1 MQTHQPLIADKELIR
16 IWYEFYRLA
25 LSSTDSEVQKALKKS
40 QKFYADWDASPNL
53 HFDDWWRE
61 HRSLFLDEQI
71 VRLSST
77 DEVRTNEN
85 IYVTVPKGKSY
96 AEILQEFKT
105 LMDKELSAKMNVR
118 KLPPNHRFAPTE
130 IQGLKRDSL
139 RMMLDL
145 QKSVFSDESLKGAS
159 LRQKVLKFFASE
171 RYKKKR
177 NLVPMSFAIDRS
189 NRNSDHQEEADR
201 NIRRYRQKSRKLLLN
216 VASGL
221 FPGKY

>member
-1 MQTHQPLIADKELIR
+1 MKSDTPIIADKELFR
-16 IWYEFYRLA
+16 LWYEFYRLA
-25 LSSTDSEVQKALKKS
+25 LISSDADIQKALKKS
-40 QKFYADWDASPNL
+40 QKFYVDWNGSANL

-77 DEVRTNEN
+77 DEVRTNDN

-105 LMDKELSAKMNVR
+105 LMDKELSAKMKVR
-118 KLPPNHRFAPTE
+118 KLPPTHRFAPTE

-145 QKSVFSDESLKGAS
+145 QKNVFSDESLKGAS

-201 NIRRYRQKSRKLLLN
+201 NIRRYRQKARKLLLN
-216 VASGL
+216 VATGL

>member
-25 LSSTDSEVQKALKKS
+25 LSSSDSEIQKALKKS

-61 HRSLFLDEQI
+61 QRSLFLDDNV

-77 DEVRTNEN
+77 DEVRINEN

-105 LMDKELSAKMNVR
+105 LMDKELSAKMKVR
-118 KLPPNHRFAPTE
+118 NLPPTHRFAPTE

-145 QKSVFSDESLKGAS
+145 QKNVFSDESLKGAS

-177 NLVPMSFAIDRS
+177 NLVPMSFAIDRG

-201 NIRRYRQKSRKLLLN
+201 NIRRYRQKARKLLLN
-216 VASGL
+216 VASGV

>member
-1 MQTHQPLIADKELIR
+1 MQTHLPLIADKELIR

-25 LSSTDSEVQKALKKS
+25 LSSPDSEIQKALKKS
-40 QKFYADWDASPNL
+40 QKFYADWKGSANL

-61 HRSLFLDEQI
+61 HRSLFLDEHI

-77 DEVRTNEN
+77 EEVRTNDN
-85 IYVTVPKGKSY
+85 IYVTVPKGKSS

-105 LMDKELSAKMNVR
+105 LMDKELPAKMKVR
-118 KLPPNHRFAPTE
+118 KLPSTHRFAPTE
-130 IQGLKRDSL
+130 IQGVKRDSL

-145 QKSVFSDESLKGAS
+145 PKGVFFDESLKGAF
-159 LRQKVLKFFASE
+159 LRQKVLKFFSSE
-171 RYKKKR
+171 RYKKKI

-189 NRNSDHQEEADR
+189 NRSSDHQEEADR
-201 NIRRYRQKSRKLLLN
+201 NIRRYRQKARRLLLN
-216 VASGL
+216 VATGV

>member
-1 MQTHQPLIADKELIR
+1 MQTHLPLIADKELIR
-16 IWYEFYRLA
+16 IWYDFYRLA
-25 LSSTDSEVQKALKKS
+25 LFSTDSEVQKALKKS
-40 QKFYADWDASPNL
+40 QKFYADWKGSENL

-61 HRSLFLDEQI
+61 HRSLFLDEHI

-77 DEVRTNEN
+77 DEVRTNGN
-85 IYVTVPKGKSY
+85 IYVTVPKGKSS

-105 LMDKELSAKMNVR
+105 LMDKELPAKMKVR
-118 KLPPNHRFAPTE
+118 KLPSTHRFAPTE
-130 IQGLKRDSL
+130 IQGVKRDSL

-145 QKSVFSDESLKGAS
+145 QKGVFFDESLKGAF
-159 LRQKVLKFFASE
+159 LRQKVLNFFASE
-171 RYKKKR
+171 RYKKKT

-201 NIRRYRQKSRKLLLN
+201 NIRRYRQKARKLLLN
-216 VASGL
+216 VASGV

>member
-1 MQTHQPLIADKELIR
+1 MQIHQPLIADKELIR

-25 LSSTDSEVQKALKKS
+25 LSSSDSEIQKALKKS
-40 QKFYADWDASPNL
+40 QKFYTDWNGSANL

-61 HRSLFLDEQI
+61 HRSLFLDNNL
-71 VRLSST
+71 VRLSSS

-85 IYVTVPKGKSY
+85 IYVTVPKNKSY
-96 AEILQEFKT
+96 AEIHQEFKT
-105 LMDKELSAKMNVR
+105 LMDKELSAKMKVR
-118 KLPPNHRFAPTE
+118 KLPPTHRFAPTE
-130 IQGLKRDSL
+130 IQGVKRDSL

-145 QKSVFSDESLKGAS
+145 QKNVFSDESLKGSS
-159 LRQKVLKFFASE
+159 LRQKVLKFFSSE

-177 NLVPMSFAIDRS
+177 NLVPMSFAIDKS

-201 NIRRYRQKSRKLLLN
+201 NIRRYRQKARKLLLN

>member
-1 MQTHQPLIADKELIR
+1 MQTHQLLIADKELIR

-25 LSSTDSEVQKALKKS
+25 LSSSDSEIQKALKKS

-77 DEVRTNEN
+77 DEVRTNDN

-105 LMDKELSAKMNVR
+105 LMDKELSAKMKVR
-118 KLPPNHRFAPTE
+118 KLPPTHRFAPTE

-145 QKSVFSDESLKGAS
+145 QKNVFSDESLRGAS

-201 NIRRYRQKSRKLLLN
+201 NIRRYRQKARKLLLN
-216 VASGL
+216 VATGL

>member
-1 MQTHQPLIADKELIR
+1 MQSHQPLIADKELIR
-16 IWYEFYRLA
+16 IWYEFYLLA
-25 LSSTDSEVQKALKKS
+25 LSSSDSEIQKALKKS
-40 QKFYADWDASPNL
+40 QKFYADWKGSANL

-61 HRSLFLDEQI
+61 HRSLFLDEHI

-77 DEVRTNEN
+77 DEVRTSDN
-85 IYVTVPKGKSY
+85 IYVTVPKGKSS

-105 LMDKELSAKMNVR
+105 LMDKELSAKMKFR
-118 KLPPNHRFAPTE
+118 KLPSTHRFAPTE
-130 IQGLKRDSL
+130 IQGVKRDSL

-159 LRQKVLKFFASE
+159 LRQKVLKYFSSE
-171 RYKKKR
+171 RYKKKT

-201 NIRRYRQKSRKLLLN
+201 NIRRYRQKARKLLLN
-216 VASGL
+216 VATGV

>member
-25 LSSTDSEVQKALKKS
+25 LSSSDSEIQKALKKS
-40 QKFYADWDASPNL
+40 QKFYVDWKGSANL

-61 HRSLFLDEQI
+61 HRSLFLDEHI

-77 DEVRTNEN
+77 DEVRTNDN
-85 IYVTVPKGKSY
+85 IYVTVPKGKSS

-105 LMDKELSAKMNVR
+105 LMDKELPAKMKVR
-118 KLPPNHRFAPTE
+118 KQPSTHRFAPTE

-145 QKSVFSDESLKGAS
+145 HKGVFSDESLKGAS
-159 LRQKVLKFFASE
+159 LRQKVLKFFSSE
-171 RYKKKR
+171 RYKKKI

-189 NRNSDHQEEADR
+189 NRSSDHQEEADR
-201 NIRRYRQKSRKLLLN
+201 NIRRYRQKARKLLLN
-216 VASGL
+216 VATGV

>member
-1 MQTHQPLIADKELIR
+1 MRTHQPLIADKELIR

-25 LSSTDSEVQKALKKS
+25 LFSTDSEIQKALKKS
-40 QKFYADWDASPNL
+40 QKFYADWNGSANL

-61 HRSLFLDEQI
+61 HRSLFLDEHI

-85 IYVTVPKGKSY
+85 IYVTVPRGKSNPD
-96 AEILQEFKT
+96 ILQEFKT
-105 LMDKELSAKMNVR
+105 LIEKELPVKVKGR
-118 KLPPNHRFAPTE
+118 KLPQAHRFAPTE

-145 QKSVFSDESLKGAS
+145 QKSVFSDGSLKGTS
-159 LRQKVLKFFASE
+159 LRQKVLKFFSSE

-189 NRNSDHQEEADR
+189 NRSNDHLEEADR
-201 NIRRYRQKSRKLLLN
+201 NIRRYRQKARKLLLN
-216 VASGL
+216 VASGV

>member
-1 MQTHQPLIADKELIR
+1 MQTNQPLIADKELIR

-25 LSSTDSEVQKALKKS
+25 LSSTDSEIQKALKKS
-40 QKFYADWDASPNL
+40 QKFYANWNATPNL

-61 HRSLFLDEQI
+61 HRSLFLDEHI

-77 DEVRTNEN
+77 DEVRKNDN
-85 IYVTVPKGKSY
+85 IYVTVPKNKSY

-105 LMDKELSAKMNVR
+105 LMDKELSAKMKVR
-118 KLPPNHRFAPTE
+118 KLPPTHRFAPTE

-177 NLVPMSFAIDRS
+177 NLVPMSFSIDRS
-189 NRNSDHQEEADR
+189 NRNNDHQEEADR
-201 NIRRYRQKSRKLLLN
+201 NIRRYRQKARKLLLN
-216 VASGL
+216 VASGV

>member
-1 MQTHQPLIADKELIR
+1 MQIHQPLIADKELIR

-25 LSSTDSEVQKALKKS
+25 LSSTDSEIQKALKKS
-40 QKFYADWDASPNL
+40 QKFYVDWNGSANV

-61 HRSLFLDEQI
+61 HRSLFLDEHI

-77 DEVRTNEN
+77 AEVRTNDN
-85 IYVTVPKGKSY
+85 IYVTVPKNKSY

-105 LMDKELSAKMNVR
+105 LMDKELSAKMKVR
-118 KLPPNHRFAPTE
+118 KLPPTHRFAPTE

-145 QKSVFSDESLKGAS
+145 QKNVFSDESLKGAS
-159 LRQKVLKFFASE
+159 LRQKVLKFFSSE
-171 RYKKKR
+171 RFKKKR
-177 NLVPMSFAIDRS
+177 NLIPMSFSIDRS
-189 NRNSDHQEEADR
+189 NRNNDHQEEADR
-201 NIRRYRQKSRKLLLN
+201 NIRRYRQKARKLLLN
-216 VASGL
+216 VASGV

>member
-1 MQTHQPLIADKELIR
+1 MQTHQPIIADKELIR

-25 LSSTDSEVQKALKKS
+25 LSSSDSDIQKALKKS
-40 QKFYADWDASPNL
+40 RRFYADWNGSATL

-61 HRSLFLDEQI
+61 HRSLFIDEHI

-77 DEVRTNEN
+77 DEVRTNGN
-85 IYVTVPKGKSY
+85 IYVTVPMGKSY

-105 LMDKELSAKMNVR
+105 LMNKELSAKMKVR
-118 KLPPNHRFAPTE
+118 KLPPTHRFAPTE
-130 IQGLKRDSL
+130 IQGIKRDSL

-145 QKSVFSDESLKGAS
+145 QKSVFFDESLKGIS
-159 LRQKVLKFFASE
+159 LRLKVLKFFSTD

-177 NLVPMSFAIDRS
+177 NLIPMSFSIDRS
-189 NRNSDHQEEADR
+189 NINSDHQEEADR
-201 NIRRYRQKSRKLLLN
+201 NIRRYRQKARKLLLN
-216 VASGL
+216 VASGV